1 MKPPKKRFDWLLPAS
16 ILWVMGLVP
25 PSGTGLLW
33 AADDRAEVEQTVKSM
48 LLAWQT
54 ANLDEVAK
62 YVAPDVTVVSG
73 IYQPPIQGWQAY
85 RIALQ
90 LQRENLREVTF
101 EREHTQVTV
110 KGKMAWVV
118 YQWRFAA
125 IQNGQPI
132 GSLGHSTLI
141 LEKRGKKWLIVLN
154 HTSVAT
160 MPPPSA
166 APAQPPPKPP
176 A

>member
-1 MKPPKKRFDWLLPAS
+1 MKLSKKRFPWFLLAV
-16 ILWVMGLVP
+16 ILWLGSP
-25 PSGTGLLW
+25 PMSTSLW
-33 AADDRAEVEQTVKSM
+33 GADDRAEVEQTIKSM

-73 IYQPPIQGWQAY
+73 IYQPPLQGWQAY
-85 RIALQ
+85 RTALQ
-90 LQRENLREVTF
+90 LQRENLRDVSF
-101 EREHTQVTV
+101 ERENTQITV
-110 KGKMAWVV
+110 KGKIAWAV

-132 GSLGHSTLI
+132 GALGHSTLI

-160 MPPPSA
+160 MPPPA
-166 APAQPPPKPP
+166 MGPAQPTKPP

>member
-1 MKPPKKRFDWLLPAS
+1 MKSPKKRFPWLFLAA
-16 ILWVMGLVP
+16 ILWAVSP
-25 PSGTGLLW
+25 PMAGPLLG
-33 AADDRAEVEQTVKSM
+33 ADDRAEVEQTIKNM

-54 ANLDEVAK
+54 GNLDELGQ
-62 YVAPDVTVVSG
+62 YVAQDVTVVSG
-73 IYQPPIQGWQAY
+73 VYQPPLQGWQAY

-90 LQRENLREVTF
+90 FQRENLRDVSF
-101 EREHTQVTV
+101 ERENTQITV
-110 KGKMAWVV
+110 KGKIAWAA

-132 GSLGHSTLI
+132 GALGHSTLI
-141 LEKRGKKWLIVLN
+141 LEKRGKKWFVSLN

-160 MPPPSA
+160 VPPPAA
-166 APAQPPPKPP
+166 APAQPLPPKPP